1 MENNEHLNIKNAAS
15 ILLLSIANA
24 DNNIDKK
31 ELKLTKEIIKDF
43 FSLTDNETYN
53 LIEKAIIEHKQSTS
67 YYEYAQILNKKFS
80 YQDKIDFI
88 FCIYEIGCID
98 NDLHYKEKH
107 IIKQIANILS
117 IEHKDLI
124 KIKIEIQKFLS

>member
-1 MENNEHLNIKNAAS
+1 MENNEHTNIKNAAS

-43 FSLTDNETYN
+43 FSLNDDETYN

-67 YYEYAQILNKKFS
+67 YFEYAQILNQNFS
-80 YQDKIDFI
+80 YQDKLDFV
-88 FCIYEIGCID
+88 FCIFEVAHID
-98 NDLHYKEKH
+98 KGLHFKEQH
-107 IIKQIANILS
+107 LIKQISSILN
-117 IEHKDLI
+117 IEHHDLI
-124 KIKIEIQKFLS
+124 KIKIEIEKYL